1 MCKKRFVDN
10 KTIAATASTMADDL
24 ARLEEMAT
32 EARTRLD
39 DAIRQLESG
48 LIRLAEMVGAAAAEA
63 TATARLEN
71 TLHQLQND
79 LARMRANNS
88 TRLIE

>member
-1 MCKKRFVDN
+1 
-10 KTIAATASTMADDL
+10 MADDL

-48 LIRLAEMVGAAAAEA
+48 LIRLAEMVGAAEA
-63 TATARLEN
+63 TATALLEN